1 MLDDQGRVK
10 VLDFGLRGDVEKA
23 VLYLRESIAA
33 MPALNR
39 ARAAADPVLADPAFT
54 DALAVSPL
62 R

>member
-1 MLDDQGRVK
+1 M
-10 VLDFGLRGDVEKA
+10 LDFGLRGDVEKA

-39 ARAAADPVLADPAFT
+39 ARATADPVLADPAFT
-54 DALAVSPL
+54 DAFAVSPL